1 MASSH
6 GPLRVVGAGALPAGR
21 EGTAGAALQGRPLL
35 GGPGFPSASH
45 PLPIRG
51 GGMGQGGVA
60 SVPVPMGQ
68 GQSEGRCAVPD
79 VLPLPAG
86 SPAPPL
92 GSAGTVA
99 RVLGAG
105 ALTSQVWARRLLA
118 CTVALAGSL
127 VCVLDSKPGEN
138 AHSGLPAHQRVS
150 RGWLTRW
157 HVGMPSNVY
166 SIEQR

>member
-1 MASSH
+1 MDHFAWS
-6 GPLRVVGAGALPAGR
+6 GPGLSQREARGR
-21 EGTAGAALQGRPLL
+21 QGRHCRHVLSS
-35 GGPGFPSASH
+35 GAQASH
-45 PLPIRG
+45 PLPIRFPSAAG
-51 GGMGQGGVA
+51 GWGREVLPRCRC
-60 SVPVPMGQ
+60 SVPTGQ

-86 SPAPPL
+86 PPAPPL

>member
-1 MASSH
+1 MDHFAWS
-6 GPLRVVGAGALPAGR
+6 GPGLSQREERGR
-21 EGTAGAALQGRPLL
+21 QGRHCRHVLSS
-35 GGPGFPSASH
+35 GAQASH

-60 SVPVPMGQ
+60 SVPVPTGQ

-86 SPAPPL
+86 PPAPPL